1 MSAHSGACEEVL
13 PTCEVPLRL
22 CEAGPGGD
30 LDSGGSRAE
39 LPRRL
44 RLFIHAGIK
53 LINYNEEYVS
63 DENENSTSTFQACSS
78 PFDVIHYSHLL

>member
-44 RLFIHAGIK
+44 RLFIHAGIN
-53 LINYNEEYVS
+53 LITVWMPSRKIAIVCFIMKQPPAIGWLGN
-63 DENENSTSTFQACSS
+63 
-78 PFDVIHYSHLL
+78 